1 MASRV
6 FAPDNRHVTE
16 AGVTRRWSDVRK
28 GDWVTVTRGSKRLWS
43 DRCKV
48 TAIVKT
54 KGGKVHVTMATA
66 SGGHDTMTARPGA
79 TVQVYR

>member
-1 MASRV
+1 MRAL
-6 FAPDNRHVTE
+6 APDSRHVAE

-48 TAIVKT
+48 TEVIHT
-54 KGGKVHVTMATA
+54 KGGKIIATLATA
-66 SGGHDTMTARPGA
+66 SGGTDRVTARPGS